1 MDLLA
6 RISSLRAEIEH
17 AVAQIRTGDEL
28 EAFRLA
34 HLVRKGSIQALVES
48 LRSVPPAEKPA
59 VGKELNVLKRYAEG
73 EYERL
78 TAELAAAPAL
88 PSLVDVTLPG
98 RALAVGSVHPI
109 TRTIEEIVRIFSSLG
124 FTRETGPEIEDDFHN
139 FGALNFPPDHPAR
152 DMQDTFHVED
162 AAGNFVLRTH
172 TTPVQVRVLERSAP
186 PIRIIVPGRVYRN
199 EAVSARSYCMFH
211 QVDGFVIDEGITF
224 SELQGTLISF
234 ARQFFTPD
242 VKARFRASYFP
253 FTEPSAEMD
262 ITCYVCAGKG
272 CRLCKHT
279 GWLEI
284 LGCGMIH
291 PNVLRTAGIDT
302 ERYTGY
308 AFGIGIERTL
318 MLRYGIDDIRVLFEN
333 DLRVLRQF

>member
-6 RISSLRAEIEH
+6 RIQSLRAEIER
-17 AVAQIRTGDEL
+17 ALGAIRTADDL

-59 VGKELNVLKRYAEG
+59 VGKELNVLKRFAEG

-78 TAELAAAPAL
+78 SHTLTAAAPANAE
-88 PSLVDVTLPG
+88 VDITLPG
-98 RALAVGSVHPI
+98 RAMPVGSIHPV
-109 TRTIEEIVRIFSSLG
+109 TRTIEEIVSIFSTLG
-124 FTRETGPEIEDDFHN
+124 FARVTGPEIEDDYHN

-152 DMQDTFHVED
+152 DMQDTFHVD
-162 AAGNFVLRTH
+162 DDAGNYVLRTH
-172 TTPVQVRVLERSAP
+172 TTPVQARVLEREAP

-199 EAVSARSYCMFH
+199 EAVSSRSYCMFH
-211 QVDGFVIDEGITF
+211 QVDGFVVDEGITF

-234 ARQFFTPD
+234 ARQFYRPD

-262 ITCYVCAGKG
+262 ITCYVCGGTG
-272 CRLCKHT
+272 CRLCKQT

-291 PNVLRTAGIDT
+291 PNVLRVAGIDA

-333 DLRVLRQF
+333 DIRVLRQF